1 MPGCSIGCRHFIKFC
16 NIKIRS
22 FSSSIQEKL
31 NCKVPQGPYLVG
43 CEEVIVK
50 PHNFAN
56 SNCLLQACGFTE
68 FIVPYFPWN
77 TYRLFNTIV
86 LHIINF
92 ELLAFRTWN
101 FCTKES
107 KATNIEISALG
118 WNKRDELSF
127 LFCLAFFRLELSF
140 LVPVFHPTYQYQ

>member
-1 MPGCSIGCRHFIKFC
+1 M
-16 NIKIRS
+16 
-22 FSSSIQEKL
+22 
-31 NCKVPQGPYLVG
+31 
-43 CEEVIVK
+43 
-50 PHNFAN
+50 
-56 SNCLLQACGFTE
+56 T
-68 FIVPYFPWN
+68 
-77 TYRLFNTIV
+77 TIV

-107 KATNIEISALG
+107 KATNIEISVLG

-140 LVPVFHPTYQYQ
+140 LVPVFHLTYQYQSSSYILFLFEQGHWVWFNNYWLHHNPITALNPHCQELLHYVPKKENHKIVSQNRLPH